1 MNTHMKL
8 NGIEELNMN
17 DMEQTGGGWLITVGA
32 ILACGVVVSTLPY
45 IMDVAES

>member
-1 MNTHMKL
+1 MNTSMKV
-8 NGIEELNMN
+8 NGIVEMNLNN
-17 DMEQTGGGWLITVGA
+17 MEQTGGGWLITVGA